1 MDPQLGKEAVVEI
14 TAEDNSG
21 RTATIVVT
29 ISLGDECSSAGEP
42 PCAPGKPNVSS
53 MSTSSLKVS
62 WSAPGTPSGT
72 SITGYDLEYREV
84 DGGGNWIPVSVTGT
98 GLSHTIE
105 NLTEGTDY
113 EVRLRARNDGSGFG
127 EWSQPGT
134 GGPGAAAPILLPP
147 ITGLGSGGF
156 GGFGGGGAPLNT
168 APEITGPRE
177 LRYPEHGSEPVHTYR
192 ADDPGGHE
200 TRWETERLDRQHFR
214 ITEKGVLSFIT
225 SPDYENPIDF
235 RMDNLYEIHLI
246 AIDSGTPAQTAR
258 REIRVEIKQINEI
271 GPVDGE
277 AKVSMEENQSGA
289 ITKYAVRDP
298 EGDTIRWSLS
308 GADAALFSFGEE
320 CALTPN
326 RALDFESPGSAAGS
340 NEYDITVIATDDGN
354 PPLSQQLRVAV
365 TVTDVNEVPV
375 SLPSPLVELTA
386 GHATASL
393 DLGRFFT
400 DPDGDPLTYTLE
412 SAESSGVVLAVVER
426 GTLSMTP
433 LGAGTA
439 SLAVK
444 AADAEGLSATGTVEV
459 VVSNPPTPTPTPT
472 PVPTAEPTPR
482 PTATPAPTATPTAT
496 PVPIATPSPVPTHT
510 PTPAPTPTST
520 PLPTP
525 MITPTPTHTPTPA
538 PPAAIAVEP
547 TSTFTPVASPQAD
560 ALGPADP
567 EVAATSER
575 VGVPVWPIALVVAG
589 LLATIA
595 GATAY
600 AYRRLR

>member
-1 MDPQLGKEAVVEI
+1 MRENTAEGENAGLPVQARHSNRGEVLTYRPGGADASYFTIDDNAQLRTSAIPLDYETQLGKEAVVEI

-42 PCAPGKPNVSS
+42 PCAPGKPNVAW

-62 WSAPGTPSGT
+62 WAAPGTPSGT

-84 DGGGNWIPVSVTGT
+84 DGGGNWIPDSVTGT
-98 GLSHTIE
+98 VLSHTIE

-134 GGPGAAAPILLPP
+134 GGPGEAAPILLPP

-200 TRWETERLDRQHFR
+200 TRWETEGLDRQHFR

-308 GADAALFSFGEE
+308 GADAVLFSFGEE
-320 CALTPN
+320 GALTPK

-340 NEYDITVIATDDGN
+340 NEYDITVVATGDGN
-354 PPLSQQLRVAV
+354 PSLSQQLRVAV
-365 TVTDVNEVPV
+365 TVTNVNEVPV
-375 SLPSPLVELTA
+375 SLPCPLVELTV

-412 SAESSGVVLAVVER
+412 SAESPGVVLAVVER

-433 LGAGTA
+433 LVAGTA

-459 VVSNPPTPTPTPT
+459 VVSNHPTPTPEPTPTPT
-472 PVPTAEPTPR
+472 
-482 PTATPAPTATPTAT
+482 
-496 PVPIATPSPVPTHT
+496 ATPSTVPMHT
-510 PTPAPTPTST
+510 PTQVPTPT
-520 PLPTP
+520 
-525 MITPTPTHTPTPA
+525 ITPTPTHTPTPA
-538 PPAAIAVEP
+538 PH
-547 TSTFTPVASPQAD
+547 
-560 ALGPADP
+560 
-567 EVAATSER
+567 
-575 VGVPVWPIALVVAG
+575 
-589 LLATIA
+589 
-595 GATAY
+595 
-600 AYRRLR
+600 RRS